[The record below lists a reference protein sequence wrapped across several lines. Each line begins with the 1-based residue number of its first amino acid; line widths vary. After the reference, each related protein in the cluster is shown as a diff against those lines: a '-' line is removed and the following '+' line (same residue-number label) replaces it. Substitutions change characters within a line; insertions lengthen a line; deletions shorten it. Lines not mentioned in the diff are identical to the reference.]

1 MVRITCHAGCL
12 TAALVASVGLRFT
25 EAPAAGPQPTR
36 PVSIVAQS
44 TKGTAGT
51 GRRPIAER
59 IAASNL
65 PVRAPAAE
73 APLPPDIPDA
83 PEPDDPAVAPER
95 AISDSDDIQP
105 EDTVPDVAEI
115 IAPPATTAEADL
127 AAADAEEPVAA
138 TNEPLAA
145 EAEAEAEPITAFEL
159 SEAPVAETAVVTLPA
174 SVAESPVVQT
184 VTAEAEAEAEAE
196 AADATQT
203 LAEATEATAT
213 PAPAPAPRQPK
224 PLDAVRGR
232 LLNRIKGAF
241 ATRPQAGTDATP
253 PEAHAASSSQSADP
267 GAPQPNTAEASA
279 TGPSPESLATPA
291 RLEFDVR
298 ESRSLVGE
306 GEQIVMR
313 IAVRNVGG
321 TAAERVTATL
331 FFADGIEPVQAI
343 GHTAEVFPG
352 EVRFATVPELSPGSS
367 VDLLVTAVGTR
378 PGSVPYRGELAC
390 DQLAGL
396 IAREGAVTVQ
406 PRRATL
412 P

>member
-1 MVRITCHAGCL
+1 MVRMTCHAGCL
-12 TAALVASVGLRFT
+12 TAALIASVGLRFT
-25 EAPAAGPQPTR
+25 EAPAAGPQPNR

-51 GRRPIAER
+51 GRRPIGER

-65 PVRAPAAE
+65 PVRTPAAV
-73 APLPPDIPDA
+73 APLPPAIPEA
-83 PEPDDPAVAPER
+83 PEPSEPE
-95 AISDSDDIQP
+95 
-105 EDTVPDVAEI
+105 VAEYVPEADGVDT
-115 IAPPATTAEADL
+115 IAPSVKADL
-127 AAADAEEPVAA
+127 AAADTEESVAA
-138 TNEPLAA
+138 TDEPIAAEAEPIVAEAELVAAEAELVVAEAESLAA
-145 EAEAEAEPITAFEL
+145 EAEPIEPSVAEA
-159 SEAPVAETAVVTLPA
+159 AVVTLPA
-174 SVAESPVVQT
+174 SVAESHVVQT
-184 VTAEAEAEAEAE
+184 VTTEAE
-196 AADATQT
+196 AADATQP
-203 LAEATEATAT
+203 LADATEATAT
-213 PAPAPAPRQPK
+213 PAPAPAPTQPK

-241 ATRPQAGTDATP
+241 ATRPRAGTDAVS
-253 PEAHAASSSQSADP
+253 PEGLAVSSSQPADL
-267 GAPQPNTAEASA
+267 GAPQPNAADAPA
-279 TGPSPESLATPA
+279 TEPSPESLATPA

-298 ESRSLVGE
+298 ESRSLVGQ

-321 TAAERVTATL
+321 TTAERVTATL

-396 IAREGAVTVQ
+396 IAREGAVTVH

>member
-1 MVRITCHAGCL
+1 MVRMTCHAGCL
-12 TAALVASVGLRFT
+12 TAALIASVGLRFT
-25 EAPAAGPQPTR
+25 EAPAAGPQPNR

-51 GRRPIAER
+51 GRRPIGER
-59 IAASNL
+59 IAASSL

-73 APLPPDIPDA
+73 APLPPDIPNA
-83 PEPDDPAVAPER
+83 PEPDELEVADHAPADHAPEVVDHGP
-95 AISDSDDIQP
+95 A
-105 EDTVPDVAEI
+105 PDVVET
-115 IAPPATTAEADL
+115 IAPPATAAETDL
-127 AAADAEEPVAA
+127 AEADAEEPVAA
-138 TNEPLAA
+138 TDEPLAA
-145 EAEAEAEPITAFEL
+145 EPIAAEPIAAEAEPI
-159 SEAPVAETAVVTLPA
+159 EASVAEAAVVTLPA
-174 SVAESPVVQT
+174 SVAESHVVQT
-184 VTAEAEAEAEAE
+184 VTAEAEA
-196 AADATQT
+196 ADATQP
-203 LAEATEATAT
+203 LADATEATAT
-213 PAPAPAPRQPK
+213 PAPAPAPTQPK

-232 LLNRIKGAF
+232 LLNRIKGVF
-241 ATRPQAGTDATP
+241 ATRPRAGTDAVS
-253 PEAHAASSSQSADP
+253 PEGLAVSSSQPADL
-267 GAPQPNTAEASA
+267 GAPQPNAADAPA
-279 TGPSPESLATPA
+279 TEPSPESLATPA

-298 ESRSLVGE
+298 ESRSLVRQ

-321 TAAERVTATL
+321 TTAERVTATL

-396 IAREGAVTVQ
+396 IAREGAVTVH

>member
-1 MVRITCHAGCL
+1 MVRMTCHAGCL
-12 TAALVASVGLRFT
+12 TAALIASVGLRFT
-25 EAPAAGPQPTR
+25 EAPAAGPQPNR

-51 GRRPIAER
+51 GRRPIGER
-59 IAASNL
+59 IAASSL

-73 APLPPDIPDA
+73 APLPPDIPNA
-83 PEPDDPAVAPER
+83 PEPDELEVADHAPADHAPEVVDHGP
-95 AISDSDDIQP
+95 A
-105 EDTVPDVAEI
+105 PDVVET
-115 IAPPATTAEADL
+115 IAPPATAAETDL
-127 AAADAEEPVAA
+127 AEADAEEPVAA
-138 TNEPLAA
+138 TDEPIAA
-145 EAEAEAEPITAFEL
+145 EPIAAEAEPIET
-159 SEAPVAETAVVTLPA
+159 SVAEAAVVTLPA

-184 VTAEAEAEAEAE
+184 VTAEAEVT
-196 AADATQT
+196 DATQS
-203 LAEATEATAT
+203 LADATEATAT
-213 PAPAPAPRQPK
+213 PAPAPAPTQPK

-241 ATRPQAGTDATP
+241 ATRPRAGTDAVS
-253 PEAHAASSSQSADP
+253 PEGLAVSSSQPADP
-267 GAPQPNTAEASA
+267 GAPQPNAADAPA
-279 TGPSPESLATPA
+279 TEPSPESLATPA

-298 ESRSLVGE
+298 ESRSLVRQ

-321 TAAERVTATL
+321 TTAERVTATL

-367 VDLLVTAVGTR
+367 VDMLVTAVGTR

-396 IAREGAVTVQ
+396 IAREGAVTVH

>member
-1 MVRITCHAGCL
+1 MVRMTCHAGCL
-12 TAALVASVGLRFT
+12 TAALIASVGLRFT
-25 EAPAAGPQPTR
+25 EAPAAGPQPNR

-51 GRRPIAER
+51 GRRPISER

-73 APLPPDIPDA
+73 APLPPAIPEA
-83 PEPDDPAVAPER
+83 PEPDE
-95 AISDSDDIQP
+95 S
-105 EDTVPDVAEI
+105 DVAEHAPEVVDHGPAPDVVET
-115 IAPPATTAEADL
+115 IAPPATAAETDL
-127 AAADAEEPVAA
+127 AEADAEEPVAA
-138 TNEPLAA
+138 TDEPIAA
-145 EAEAEAEPITAFEL
+145 EPIAAEAEPIET
-159 SEAPVAETAVVTLPA
+159 SVAEAAVVTLPA

-184 VTAEAEAEAEAE
+184 VTAEAEVT
-196 AADATQT
+196 DATQS
-203 LAEATEATAT
+203 LADATEATAT
-213 PAPAPAPRQPK
+213 PAPAPAPTQPK

-241 ATRPQAGTDATP
+241 ATRPRAGTDAVS
-253 PEAHAASSSQSADP
+253 PEGLAVSSSQPADP
-267 GAPQPNTAEASA
+267 GAPQPNAADAPA
-279 TGPSPESLATPA
+279 TEPSPESLATPA

-298 ESRSLVGE
+298 ESRSLVGQ

-321 TAAERVTATL
+321 TTAERVTATL

-367 VDLLVTAVGTR
+367 VDMLVTAVGTR

-396 IAREGAVTVQ
+396 IAREGAVTVH